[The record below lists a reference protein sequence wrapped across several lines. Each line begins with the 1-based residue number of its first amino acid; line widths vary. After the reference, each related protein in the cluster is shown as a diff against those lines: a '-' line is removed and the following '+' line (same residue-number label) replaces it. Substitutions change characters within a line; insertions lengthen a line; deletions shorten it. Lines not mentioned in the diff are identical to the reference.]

1 MNNSI
6 LCDIKSF
13 SSALKD
19 EKWLGGQC
27 PKDWEF
33 GQNPDQTLF
42 SNNVALVK
50 IPIGL
55 RRYY

>member
-6 LCDIKSF
+6 LCDIKAF

-27 PKDWEF
+27 PKDGEF
-33 GQNPDQTLF
+33 GQNPDHTLF

-50 IPIGL
+50 IPIG
-55 RRYY
+55 